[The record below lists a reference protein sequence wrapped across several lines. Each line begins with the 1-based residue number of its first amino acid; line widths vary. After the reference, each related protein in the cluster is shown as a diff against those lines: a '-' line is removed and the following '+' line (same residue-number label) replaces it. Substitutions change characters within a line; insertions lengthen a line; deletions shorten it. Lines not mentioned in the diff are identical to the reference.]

1 MFSKL
6 EFLIAFRYLK
16 SKRKEGFISV
26 IAIFSFVGIMI
37 GVATLIIVMSVMN
50 GFRYELVNRI
60 LGINSHLTIYSR
72 DHQITDYE
80 KLRAEIQQIRGVKF
94 TNPLVESQAM
104 LSTPSKNLG
113 GLVKGIRLE
122 DLKNKKLVSENI
134 TAGNIEKLAQKNS
147 VIIGSA
153 IAQNLNLKIGDPL
166 KIISAETS
174 ETIIGAIPRIKTY
187 EVAGV
192 FESGLYEYDSTTI
205 FMNFEMAQI
214 HFRFP
219 DSISALEIFVE
230 DATKL
235 DEIKSQLFQILV
247 SKGSPYLGGFERKE
261 NDLNDRFQREG
272 ERVSGAKGVNN
283 SLYAT
288 DWQQANASFID
299 ALKVEST
306 VMFLIL
312 ALIILVAAFNII
324 SSMIML
330 VNDKNKNIA
339 LLRTLGMSKAAVMR
353 IFLICGSS
361 IGFVGTFLGLAIG
374 VLFSANINNIK
385 GWLESATDTTLF
397 NPTIYFLSTLPSKI
411 FISDVVLIVGMA
423 LVLSFLATLY
433 PAYRASKSN
442 PAEILRYE

>member
-6 EFLIAFRYLK
+6 EFLIALRYLK

-37 GVATLIIVMSVMN
+37 GVATLIVVMSVMN
-50 GFRYELVNRI
+50 GFRFELVNRI
-60 LGINSHLTIYSR
+60 LGINSHLTVYSHA
-72 DHQITDYE
+72 HQIADYD
-80 KLRAEIQQIRGVKF
+80 KLLGEIKKIDGVKF
-94 TNPLVESQAM
+94 ANPLVESQAM
-104 LSTPSKNLG
+104 LSVQGKNAG
-113 GLVKGIRLE
+113 GMVKGVKLE
-122 DLKNKKLVSENI
+122 DLKNKKLIAENI
-134 TAGNIEKLAQKNS
+134 TAGNIENLTNKNA

-153 IAQNLNLKIGDPL
+153 VAQNLNLKMGDAL

-192 FESGLYEYDSTTI
+192 FESGLYEYDSTTV
-205 FMNFEMAQI
+205 FTNFEMAQI

-219 DSISALEIFVE
+219 ESISAIEIFAQ
-230 DATKL
+230 DPTKIE
-235 DEIKSQLFQILV
+235 EIKLRLFDILV
-247 SKGSPYLGGFERKE
+247 NYP
-261 NDLNDRFQREG
+261 N
-272 ERVSGAKGVNN
+272 
-283 SLYAT
+283 LYAT

-306 VMFLIL
+306 VMFMIL

-339 LLRTLGMSKAAVMR
+339 LLRTLGMSKFGVMR

-361 IGFVGTFLGLAIG
+361 IGVVGTFLGFVIG
-374 VLFSANINNIK
+374 VLFSANINAIK
-385 GWLESATDTTLF
+385 RFLESATDTSLF
-397 NPTIYFLSTLPSKI
+397 NPTIYFLSNLPSKI
-411 FISDVVLIVGMA
+411 FVSDVVLIVGMA
-423 LVLSFLATLY
+423 LILSFLATLY
-433 PAYRASKSN
+433 PAYKASKAN
-442 PAEILRYE
+442 PAELLRYE

>member
-37 GVATLIIVMSVMN
+37 GVATLIVVMSVMN

-60 LGINSHLTIYSR
+60 LGINAHLTVYSHA
-72 DHQITDYE
+72 HQINNYE
-80 KLRAEIQQIRGVKF
+80 KIIDEVKKISGVKF
-94 TNPLVESQAM
+94 ANSLVENQAM
-104 LSTPSKNLG
+104 LSSPSKNLG
-113 GLVKGIRLE
+113 GLIKGIKLE
-122 DLKNKKLVSENI
+122 DLKNKKLVSGNI
-134 TAGNIEKLAQKNS
+134 TAGNIEKLANKNS
-147 VIIGSA
+147 VIVGSVV
-153 IAQNLNLKIGDPL
+153 AQSMNLKVGDPI
-166 KIISAETS
+166 KIISAETN

-192 FESGLYEYDSTTI
+192 FDSGMYEYDSTTI
-205 FMNFEMAQI
+205 FMNFAMAQI

-219 DSISALEIFVE
+219 NSISAIEIFAD
-230 DATKL
+230 DATKI
-235 DEIKSQLFQILV
+235 DEIKMQLYEILV
-247 SKGSPYLGGFERKE
+247 KYP
-261 NDLNDRFQREG
+261 N
-272 ERVSGAKGVNN
+272 
-283 SLYAT
+283 LYAT
-288 DWQQANASFID
+288 DWQQANSGFID

-312 ALIILVAAFNII
+312 TLIILVAAFNII

-339 LLRTLGMSKAAVMR
+339 LLRTIGMSKAAVMR
-353 IFLICGSS
+353 IFLICGFS
-361 IGFVGTFLGLAIG
+361 IGMVGTFLGLTIG
-374 VLFSANINNIK
+374 VLFSANINSIK
-385 GWLESATDTTLF
+385 GWLESATDTDLF

-411 FISDVVLIVGMA
+411 FISDVILIVAMA
-423 LVLSFLATLY
+423 LILSFLATLY

>member
-6 EFLIAFRYLK
+6 EFLIALRYLK

-37 GVATLIIVMSVMN
+37 GVATLIVVMSVMN

-72 DHQITDYE
+72 AHQISGYE
-80 KLRAEIQQIRGVKF
+80 KIIAEIQKIPGVKYV
-94 TNPLVESQAM
+94 NPIAESQAM
-104 LSTPSKNLG
+104 LSVAGKNLG
-113 GLVKGIRLE
+113 GLVKGVKLD
-122 DLKNKKLVSENI
+122 DLKNKKLISQNI
-134 TAGNIEKLAQKNS
+134 TAGKIENLENKNS
-147 VIIGSA
+147 VIVGSA
-153 IAQNLNLKIGDPL
+153 VAQNMNLKIGDQI

-174 ETIIGAIPRIKTY
+174 ETIIGSIPRIKTY
-187 EVAGV
+187 EVGGV
-192 FESGLYEYDSTTI
+192 FDSGMYEYDSTTV
-205 FMNFEMAQI
+205 FMNFDMAQI

-219 DSISALEIFVE
+219 RTVSGIEIFAE
-230 DATKL
+230 DPTRIE
-235 DEIKSQLFQILV
+235 EIKIQLYNIL
-247 SKGSPYLGGFERKE
+247 SGY
-261 NDLNDRFQREG
+261 EG
-272 ERVSGAKGVNN
+272 
-283 SLYAT
+283 LYAT
-288 DWQQANASFID
+288 DWQQANAGFID

-339 LLRTLGMSKAAVMR
+339 LLRTLGMSKGGIMR

-361 IGFVGTFLGLAIG
+361 IGVVGTFLGFVIG

-385 GWLESATDTTLF
+385 VWLESATETTLF

-411 FISDVVLIVGMA
+411 FVSDIVVIVGMA

-433 PAYRASKSN
+433 PAYKASKSN